1 MLPYELAD
9 VVWKTIDPIEKA
21 KTSIDNLIEMFVKGN
36 ESSWKNAIGLF
47 VKAVVAWFSGEAGV
61 PAFAGGG
68 IASSGTLFRAG
79 ENGAEVVSYLG
90 GGNTGVMNIA
100 QFEEASYR
108 GVSRALYDNRGIF
121 EQEIHGDVYMN
132 GDRVGKVAA
141 SGVYKEGVRVGYF
154 EKR

>member
-1 MLPYELAD
+1 
-9 VVWKTIDPIEKA
+9 VWKTIDPIEKA
-21 KTSIDNLIEMFVKGN
+21 KTSIDNLTEMFVKGN